1 MYPFS
6 HNEINPFGIQG
17 SRCNSLS
24 SVAWNDRRS
33 TEANTKLA
41 EEGGQQSRLPKSSVK
56 SSDLGRD
63 KGRRYKNVTIG
74 DGICQSIDI
83 RNTASAFGIMKD
95 CRVIEGFLQIVL
107 IENNSERDFQPISF
121 PLLREITGYL
131 LLYRV
136 NGLKTLSNLF
146 PNLEVIRGNILLT
159 DYAFMVYEMQNLQ
172 EVRYLLI
179 VIIIIIIIII
189 TGIVDLLRSRV
200 LRSPREKIYIYIYK
214 RIRPSNK
221 SSAKQILST
230 WEERERERRTH
241 RRPGKNENTFSRVIF
256 QNKSI
261 YEPLANIFPSE
272 YLFFPP
278 PPFFCGSFF
287 AFRSIDISPSIGRVN
302 N

>member
-1 MYPFS
+1 
-6 HNEINPFGIQG
+6 
-17 SRCNSLS
+17 
-24 SVAWNDRRS
+24 
-33 TEANTKLA
+33 
-41 EEGGQQSRLPKSSVK
+41 
-56 SSDLGRD
+56 
-63 KGRRYKNVTIG
+63 
-74 DGICQSIDI
+74 
-83 RNTASAFGIMKD
+83 MKD

-200 LRSPREKIYIYIYK
+200 LRSPRENIYIYIYTTVEQK
-214 RIRPSNK
+214 LCETNIVHVGR
-221 SSAKQILST
+221 
-230 WEERERERRTH
+230 EREREKDSSTAWKKREH
-241 RRPGKNENTFSRVIF
+241 VFACYFS
-256 QNKSI
+256 K
-261 YEPLANIFPSE
+261 
-272 YLFFPP
+272 
-278 PPFFCGSFF
+278 
-287 AFRSIDISPSIGRVN
+287 
-302 N
+302 

>member
-1 MYPFS
+1 
-6 HNEINPFGIQG
+6 
-17 SRCNSLS
+17 
-24 SVAWNDRRS
+24 
-33 TEANTKLA
+33 
-41 EEGGQQSRLPKSSVK
+41 
-56 SSDLGRD
+56 
-63 KGRRYKNVTIG
+63 
-74 DGICQSIDI
+74 
-83 RNTASAFGIMKD
+83 MKD

-200 LRSPREKIYIYIYK
+200 LRSPRENIYIYI
-214 RIRPSNK
+214 
-221 SSAKQILST
+221 
-230 WEERERERRTH
+230 
-241 RRPGKNENTFSRVIF
+241 
-256 QNKSI
+256 
-261 YEPLANIFPSE
+261 
-272 YLFFPP
+272 
-278 PPFFCGSFF
+278 
-287 AFRSIDISPSIGRVN
+287 
-302 N
+302 